1 MPEPMSLPDPPM
13 HDTIAQSRLFDRAAR
28 FVVDHTTVAALRD
41 AALDKP
47 LRRLLWSPHWTLLRA
62 ASEHD
67 AVLFMCFLLACAAL
81 RVDVA
86 RAVEAIRA
94 STRPGRSMKQF
105 LAERGLLAET
115 AFDLLGRVAGADG
128 ERP

>member
-1 MPEPMSLPDPPM
+1 MSLPDLSVR
-13 HDTIAQSRLFDRAAR
+13 DAIAQSRLFHRVAG
-28 FVVDHTTVAALRD
+28 FVVERTTVAALRE

-47 LRRLLWSPHWTLLRA
+47 LRTLLWSPHWTLLRA

-67 AVLFMCFLLACAAL
+67 AALFMCFLLACAAL
-81 RVDVA
+81 RIDVA

-105 LAERGLLAET
+105 LAERGLLAES
-115 AFDLLGRVAGADG
+115 AFDALARAAGA
-128 ERP
+128 EEELP

>member
-1 MPEPMSLPDPPM
+1 MSLPDLSVR
-13 HDTIAQSRLFDRAAR
+13 DAIAQSRLFHRVAG
-28 FVVDHTTVAALRD
+28 FVVERTTVAALRE

-47 LRRLLWSPHWTLLRA
+47 LRTLLWSPHWTLLRA

-67 AVLFMCFLLACAAL
+67 AALFMCFLLACAAL
-81 RVDVA
+81 RIDVA

-105 LAERGLLAET
+105 LAERGLLAES
-115 AFDLLGRVAGADG
+115 AFDALARTAGA
-128 ERP
+128 EEELP